1 LRLQLARS
9 EPLDDDSFS
18 LARKSFE
25 ISQADACQLFDFNL
39 SRLSSLQMSL
49 KQAPAFVQLLNIVV
63 RGSVYGPS
71 RIDSLPQQVFIRHSQ
86 PYERGIVFAN
96 SICS

>member
-1 LRLQLARS
+1 MQLVQS
-9 EPLDDDSFS
+9 KPSDDPSS
-18 LARKSFE
+18 LPTIQSFE